1 MVALLTGVRIG
12 ELCGLQMKDIC
23 LSNNTISVNKTVQRI
38 FDKRKGTTYIHIG
51 PPKTKTSARTIPIPY
66 LLGNIIKRFLSDNP
80 NQYFLT
86 GKSRPTEPRTYRQ
99 FFARFIKRHGLTKVK
114 FHEIRHTFAVRAIEI
129 PEFDIKSLS
138 EILGH
143 KNVSF
148 TLNVYGSAN
157 IQQKAKCM
165 NLLNDL
171 L

>member
-1 MVALLTGVRIG
+1 M
-12 ELCGLQMKDIC
+12 
-23 LSNNTISVNKTVQRI
+23 
-38 FDKRKGTTYIHIG
+38 
-51 PPKTKTSARTIPIPY
+51 
-66 LLGNIIKRFLSDNP
+66 
-80 NQYFLT
+80 T
-86 GKSRPTEPRTYRQ
+86 GKSKPTEPRTYRQ
-99 FFARFIKRHGLTKVK
+99 FFSRFIKRNGLQKIK

-143 KNVSF
+143 KDVFF
-148 TLNVYGSAN
+148 TLNVYCSAN